1 MSRKISTVIENI
13 YMKDMNVKLKH
24 LICLSIV
31 TLIALQGL
39 SATRL
44 TASNLRRKS
53 TQDKTGGVTVRSSR
67 SSSTVKSTQ
76 IEVETLT
83 AGDDG
88 AAKSVGG
95 NSLLP
100 EGFDSADADSEKPSA
115 GDPKVLSAEGLAVKN
130 DIKVEFGEGHGET
143 TDAALKEAMKDVLQK
158 VVGVY
163 VDSDF
168 RVNNDEIIQDEI
180 ITHSNGFIDH
190 YKKMDEED
198 DKNGRG
204 KVVTI
209 KAWVK
214 MRDFVNR
221 MKKISPSQ
229 KVKVDG
235 LLLDNELGNKLNAEV
250 LLRKAFK
257 DFDPIMDLMEVNLVD
272 SIRPEVQSSRDDSVV
287 LRYVFAVRY
296 SREKYYKKFLPRV
309 NALLDQIALTRP
321 QTQTVP
327 FKVAKLGLFPELPSE
342 DGYEGIYSV
351 FGKLWKERQV
361 SGSVLVYDRWK
372 KKGDGVISI
381 VQSISKGGVASVRE
395 WKLSAHHKKVYDE
408 YRNAFRMEPF
418 SRDYY
423 RGQCVFSLLDSAGEC
438 LSQAVVKLPPLEISW
453 SPRPDYEP
461 DFIPLV
467 SGRPVQRLQREYKEE
482 IRKSVD
488 NAFDQ
493 NPYFSQYIGCVDI
506 TIDKGDVSKIKS
518 AEIKLETNKKES
530 EQ

>member
-1 MSRKISTVIENI
+1 
-13 YMKDMNVKLKH
+13 MKDMNVKLKH
-24 LICLSIV
+24 LIGLSIV
-31 TLIALQGL
+31 TLICA
-39 SATRL
+39 
-44 TASNLRRKS
+44 
-53 TQDKTGGVTVRSSR
+53 
-67 SSSTVKSTQ
+67 VKS
-76 IEVETLT
+76 
-83 AGDDG
+83 A
-88 AAKSVGG
+88 GG

-100 EGFDSADADSEKPSA
+100 EGFDSEDADSKKRSA
-115 GDPKVLSAEGLAVKN
+115 EDQKVLSAEGLAVKD
-130 DIKVEFGEGHGET
+130 DIKIEFGEGHGET
-143 TDAALKEAMKDVLQK
+143 TDEALKEAMKDVLQK
-158 VVGVY
+158 VVGIY

-221 MKKISPSQ
+221 MKKIAPSQ

-235 LLLDNELGNKLNAEV
+235 LLLDNDLRNKLNAEA
-250 LLRKAFK
+250 LLRKEFK
-257 DFDPIMDLMEVNLVD
+257 GFDPIIDLMEVNLVD
-272 SIRPEVQSSRDDSVV
+272 SIRPEVVSSQDDAVV
-287 LRYVFAVRY
+287 LRYVFSIRY
-296 SREKYYKKFLPRV
+296 SMEKYYKKFLPRV
-309 NALLDQIALTRP
+309 NTLLDQIALTRL

-327 FKVAKLGLFPELPSE
+327 FKVAKLGLFPELPSK
-342 DGYEGIYSV
+342 DRYEGIYSV
-351 FGKLWKERQV
+351 FGELWKEHQL
-361 SGSVLVYDRWK
+361 SGLVFVYDRWK

-408 YRNAFRMEPF
+408 YRNAFR
-418 SRDYY
+418 SRDDY
-423 RGQCVFSLLDSAGEC
+423 RAQCVFSLMDSTGEC
-438 LSQAVVKLPPLEISW
+438 LSQAAVLLPWFEISW

-467 SGRPVQRLQREYKEE
+467 SGRTVQRLQREYTEAIYKV
-482 IRKSVD
+482 VD
-488 NAFDQ
+488 NASDK
-493 NPYFSQYIGCVDI
+493 NPYFNQYVGCVDI
-506 TIDKGDVSKIKS
+506 TIDKDDVSKIKS

>member
-1 MSRKISTVIENI
+1 MKLSRKISAFAKNT
-13 YMKDMNVKLKH
+13 YMKGMNVKLKH

-31 TLIALQGL
+31 TLVALQGL

-53 TQDKTGGVTVRSSR
+53 TQDKTSGVTVRSSR
-67 SSSTVKSTQ
+67 SSSAVKSTQ
-76 IEVETLT
+76 IEVEAST
-83 AGDDG
+83 AGDAT

-100 EGFDSADADSEKPSA
+100 EGFGSADMDSERPSA
-115 GDPKVLSAEGLAVKN
+115 EAQKVLSAEGLAVKN

-143 TDAALKEAMKDVLQK
+143 TDEALKEAMKDVLQK

-221 MKKISPSQ
+221 MKKIAPSQ

-235 LLLDNELGNKLNAEV
+235 LLLDNDLGNNLNAEA
-250 LLRKAFK
+250 LLRKEFK
-257 DFDPIMDLMEVNLVD
+257 DFDPIMDLMEVGIAN
-272 SIRPEVQSSRDDSVV
+272 SIRPVIQSSQDGTVV
-287 LRYVFAVRY
+287 LRYVYEVKY
-296 SREKYYKKFLPRV
+296 SKEKYYKKFLPRIV
-309 NALLDQIALTRP
+309 PLLDQIAERKLGTK
-321 QTQTVP
+321 TVP
-327 FKVAKLGLFPELPSE
+327 YKSEKVDVWPLSSSTPRDGEGWKNRKVPACVLSEIGYPSAWCDRKGCRTVSIGE
-342 DGYEGIYSV
+342 RVSKSGAVTARQWVLSEHLYNVYQEYRKQFLDPRRKVSCVLALLDGEGD
-351 FGKLWKERQV
+351 
-361 SGSVLVYDRWK
+361 VLSNAIDM
-372 KKGDGVISI
+372 IP
-381 VQSISKGGVASVRE
+381 A
-395 WKLSAHHKKVYDE
+395 WKLVPS
-408 YRNAFRMEPF
+408 
-418 SRDYY
+418 
-423 RGQCVFSLLDSAGEC
+423 DSHDGHGSTA
-438 LSQAVVKLPPLEISW
+438 
-453 SPRPDYEP
+453 EP
-461 DFIPLV
+461 DFLALIGLLHYGEMDNVKKAGTEDRIPQ
-467 SGRPVQRLQREYKEE
+467 SGHLDR
-482 IRKSVD
+482 
-488 NAFDQ
+488 
-493 NPYFSQYIGCVDI
+493 YIGYIDI

-518 AEIKLETNKKES
+518 AEIKLETKKES